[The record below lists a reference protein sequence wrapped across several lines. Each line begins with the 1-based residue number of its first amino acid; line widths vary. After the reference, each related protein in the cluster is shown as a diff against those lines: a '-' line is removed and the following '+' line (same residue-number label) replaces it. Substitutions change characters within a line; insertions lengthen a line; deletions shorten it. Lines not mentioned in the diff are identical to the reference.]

1 MVVFALSCLGLL
13 LFLWLSFGGPIPLNP
28 QGYRFR
34 VAFPEANQ
42 LSVQA
47 DVRIAGVTVGKV
59 VSKSIDPHTNRT
71 VATIELQNQYA
82 PIHQDARAILS
93 QKTILGETYVMLSP
107 GSPAR
112 KPLPDNALL
121 PLGRVENAVQLSQIF
136 DALDPRTRRALQIF
150 QQQLAAAVAD
160 NASNL
165 SNVLGNLPTFAADA
179 SDILAVLDL
188 QHAAVVSLVQNGGAV
203 FSAVGQ
209 NQSALR
215 SLITTA
221 ESTFATTAAN
231 QAALSRTFQVLPT
244 FLRESRT
251 TMSRL
256 QRFAGE
262 TDPVIRALNP
272 AARQLR
278 PTLRALDALSP
289 DLRVLL
295 TRLGRLITV
304 ARTGLPAYAS
314 VLKGATPLLG
324 ATGPLLE
331 QLNPIL
337 SWLAIHQQ
345 LLSDFISNGGY
356 GLAAKTTTFGGAGL
370 TCAGVPCGH
379 YLRQF
384 GPTGPET
391 FGLYQNR
398 DANNRGN
405 TYPPPLWLGNPE
417 VGRRQTLEAW
427 DCRNAGGEHP
437 PTGNQQ
443 ACWVAPRLPGATG
456 PYRIPHIMAA
466 HYPRR

>member
-1 MVVFALSCLGLL
+1 M
-13 LFLWLSFGGPIPLNP
+13 W
-28 QGYRFR
+28 
-34 VAFPEANQ
+34 
-42 LSVQA
+42 
-47 DVRIAGVTVGKV
+47 
-59 VSKSIDPHTNRT
+59 
-71 VATIELQNQYA
+71 
-82 PIHQDARAILS
+82 
-93 QKTILGETYVMLSP
+93 
-107 GSPAR
+107 
-112 KPLPDNALL
+112 
-121 PLGRVENAVQLSQIF
+121 
-136 DALDPRTRRALQIF
+136 
-150 QQQLAAAVAD
+150 QQQLAVAVAG

-165 SNVLGNLPTFAADA
+165 SSVLGNLPTFAADA
-179 SDILAVLDL
+179 SDILGVLDV

-203 FSAVGQ
+203 FYALGH

-215 SLITTA
+215 NLITTA
-221 ESTFATTAAN
+221 ESTFATTASH
-231 QAALSRTFQVLPT
+231 QAALGRTFQVLPT
-244 FLRESRT
+244 FLRET
-251 TMSRL
+251 EATMTKL
-256 QRFAGE
+256 QRFATE

-295 TRLGRLITV
+295 LRLGRLITV
-304 ARTGLPAYAS
+304 ARTGLPAYVS

-324 ATGPLLE
+324 AAGPLLE

-337 SWLAIHQQ
+337 SWLALHQE

-356 GLAAKTTTFGGAGL
+356 GLAARTTTFGGAGL

-384 GPTGPET
+384 GPSGPET

-417 VGRRQTLEAW
+417 IGRRQTFEAW

-456 PYRIPHIMAA
+456 QYHIPHLTPA
-466 HYPRR
+466 HYPHR